1 MAIWWTTMR
10 GQRLATIFLG
20 AALAAGCARAPKEPA
35 AASPQAA
42 LAADAAD
49 TPAAVPAGKT
59 RTDDLLATRPVNQA
73 VPRNQWPKLDDFLTV
88 VSGQVPDELKNTLEI
103 RHYEFQRS
111 RFDDKPF
118 VHLEVYNLL
127 EDKPLA
133 FEIRTLF
140 FREDGTLLD
149 TTEWARATARPRS
162 AYRYRASCF
171 SNYGAKEQ
179 VQIRLLQAGGAAG
192 G

>member
-1 MAIWWTTMR
+1 VVPT
-10 GQRLATIFLG
+10 
-20 AALAAGCARAPKEPA
+20 
-35 AASPQAA
+35 
-42 LAADAAD
+42 ADAAAIA
-49 TPAAVPAGKT
+49 PPVAVSPGAT

-73 VPRNQWPKLDDFLTV
+73 VPRAQWPKLEDFLTV
-88 VSGQVPDELKNTLEI
+88 VSGQVPDELKNTVEI
-103 RHYEFQRS
+103 RRYEFQRS